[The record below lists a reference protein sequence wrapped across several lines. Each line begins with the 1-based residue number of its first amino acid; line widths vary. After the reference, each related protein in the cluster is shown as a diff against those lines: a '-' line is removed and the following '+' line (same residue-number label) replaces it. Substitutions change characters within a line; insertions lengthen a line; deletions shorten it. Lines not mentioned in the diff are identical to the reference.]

1 MCIDILELLLYCYFS
16 AAPQPPT
23 GVSVENGAGCYTS
36 VVSWVAPQPVCGVVV
51 GNYSV
56 RYQLRSS
63 GGGYTTV
70 YSPSTS
76 VMLQRLV
83 PNTEYDVSVA
93 AISSAGEM
101 SAFTAT
107 TQFELLGDLCV
118 QLLYPCMQ
126 S

>member
-1 MCIDILELLLYCYFS
+1 M
-16 AAPQPPT
+16 
-23 GVSVENGAGCYTS
+23 
-36 VVSWVAPQPVCGVVV
+36 VSWVAPQPVCGVVV

-76 VMLQRLV
+76 VMLQRLI

-93 AISSAGEM
+93 AINSAGEM

-107 TQFELLGDLCV
+107 NQFELQGDLCV
-118 QLLYPCMQ
+118 QLLCPCMQ

>member
-1 MCIDILELLLYCYFS
+1 M
-16 AAPQPPT
+16 
-23 GVSVENGAGCYTS
+23 
-36 VVSWVAPQPVCGVVV
+36 CGVVV

-76 VMLQRLV
+76 VMLQRLI

-101 SAFTAT
+101 SAFTEA
-107 TQFELLGDLCV
+107 TQFELQGDLCV
-118 QLLYPCMQ
+118 QLLCPCMQ

>member
-1 MCIDILELLLYCYFS
+1 M
-16 AAPQPPT
+16 
-23 GVSVENGAGCYTS
+23 
-36 VVSWVAPQPVCGVVV
+36 CGVVV

-76 VMLQRLV
+76 VTLQDIV

-107 TQFELLGDLCV
+107 VQFELQGDLCIFKCCV
-118 QLLYPCMQ
+118 SQK
-126 S
+126 STI